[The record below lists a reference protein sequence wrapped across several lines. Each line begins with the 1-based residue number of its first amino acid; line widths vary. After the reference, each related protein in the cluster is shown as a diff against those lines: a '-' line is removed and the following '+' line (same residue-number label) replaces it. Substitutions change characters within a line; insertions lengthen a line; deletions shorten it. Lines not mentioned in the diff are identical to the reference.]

1 MAMSKTRQMFPAGTW
16 VKAKYNGGIF
26 IGTVKVAPPTGENS
40 NKRYVY
46 FNKMLDK
53 QSGKFERISTH
64 GEWVCVNN
72 LKEVDVET
80 EADNT
85 LVITV
90 NETTRKTTLRDSN
103 NRKVVARCH
112 PDDTFSEKIGVSTV
126 LSRYYDGFADGDHVY
141 SVEANGQI
149 GDIVYRKD
157 RMNPKLK
164 SELET
169 RLALGNVFANKRNAE
184 VAAKKIASV
193 FSDNART
200 LP

>member
-1 MAMSKTRQMFPAGTW
+1 MAMSKTRQMFLAGTR
-16 VKAKYNGGIF
+16 VKVECNGGVF

-46 FNKMLDK
+46 FNKMFDK
-53 QSGKFERISTH
+53 QSGKFEWISTH
-64 GEWVCVNN
+64 GAWVYINN

-80 EADNT
+80 ESDNT
-85 LVITV
+85 LAITV

-103 NRKVVARCH
+103 NRKIVARCH
-112 PDDTFSEKIGVSTV
+112 PNDEFSEKIGVSVV
-126 LSRYYDGFADGDHVY
+126 LSRYYDGFADGDHIY

-149 GDIVYRKD
+149 GDIVYHKD
-157 RMNPKLK
+157 KMNPRLK

-169 RLALGNVFANKRNAE
+169 RLALGNVFANRRNAE

>member
-1 MAMSKTRQMFPAGTW
+1 MAKNETQQMFPAGTR
-16 VKAKYNGGIF
+16 VKAISRSNTF
-26 IGTVKVAPPTGENS
+26 IGTVKVAPLTGKNS
-40 NKRYVY
+40 NRRYVY
-46 FNKMLDK
+46 FDKMFDK
-53 QSGKFERISTH
+53 QSKRFERISIH
-64 GEWVCVNN
+64 AEWVYVEN
-72 LKEVDVET
+72 LKEINAET

-85 LVITV
+85 IVITV

-103 NRKVVARCH
+103 KRKIVARCH
-112 PDDTFSEKIGVSTV
+112 PDDEFSEKIGVSVV

-149 GDIVYRKD
+149 GDIVYHKD
-157 RMNPKLK
+157 KMNPKLK

-193 FSDNART
+193 FGDNART

>member
-46 FNKMLDK
+46 FNKMFDK

-64 GEWVCVNN
+64 GEWVYVNN

-80 EADNT
+80 ETDNT

-90 NETTRKTTLRDSN
+90 NDTTRKTTLRDSN

-112 PDDTFSEKIGVSTV
+112 PDDKFSEKIGVSVV
-126 LSRYYDGFADGDHVY
+126 LSRYYDGFADGDHIY

-149 GDIVYRKD
+149 GDIVYHKD
-157 RMNPKLK
+157 KMNPKLK

-169 RLALGNVFANKRNAE
+169 RLALGNVFANRRNAE

>member
-1 MAMSKTRQMFPAGTW
+1 MAMSKVQQMFPAGTW

-46 FNKMLDK
+46 FNKMFDK

-64 GEWVCVNN
+64 GEWVHVNN
-72 LKEVDVET
+72 PKEVDVET

-149 GDIVYRKD
+149 GDIVYHKD